1 MVRLIR
7 MSLPFFLVLAGLAG
21 CATVGPE
28 CPLQKGPGCQSV
40 TQVYQDAR
48 EADPNLSGQWL
59 PKASAQP
66 AQSAGPDWSAPSGYA
81 EPGQVGEPI
90 FREPRVYRVWIAP
103 FVDANG
109 NMHSGQYVY
118 FSTPGEWSYGALHD
132 TGAASPG
139 LYGPL
144 PPGESF
150 GGKTQ
155 KATALNVP
163 GGQPPKPSSGNKDK
177 TVNGITQPK
186 ESLTP

>member
-1 MVRLIR
+1 MVRFIR
-7 MSLPFFLVLAGLAG
+7 LSLPFLALAGLAG

-150 GGKTQ
+150 GGKSQT
-155 KATALNVP
+155 ATALNVP
-163 GGQPPKPSSGNKDK
+163 GGAPPKPSSGNKDK

>member
-1 MVRLIR
+1 MC
-7 MSLPFFLVLAGLAG
+7 LPPLVLAALAG
-21 CATVGPE
+21 CATVGPQ

-48 EADPNLSGQWL
+48 EANPDLSGQWL
-59 PKASAQP
+59 PKVP
-66 AQSAGPDWSAPSGYA
+66 AQSAGAVGPDWSAPAGYA

-144 PPGESF
+144 PPGETF
-150 GGKTQ
+150 GGKAQRT
-155 KATALNVP
+155 TALKVP
-163 GGQPPKPSSGNKDK
+163 GGKPPKPSAGKKNV

>member
-1 MVRLIR
+1 MIR
-7 MSLPFFLVLAGLAG
+7 IIQLSLSILVIAGLAG
-21 CATVGPE
+21 CATVGPA

-40 TQVYQDAR
+40 TQVYQDAI

-59 PKASAQP
+59 PKVSAQSEP
-66 AQSAGPDWSAPSGYA
+66 AAGPDWSAPAGYA

-118 FSTPGEWSYGALHD
+118 FSTPGEWSYGSLQD
-132 TGAASPG
+132 TGVASPG
-139 LYGPL
+139 LYGPR
-144 PPGESF
+144 PPGDSF
-150 GGKTQ
+150 GGKRR

-163 GGQPPKPSSGNKDK
+163 RGQPPKPSSGNKNT